1 MAKEIEIPFGAQD
14 SELKGWTCTIP
25 EGYTAR
31 IEGNNVIVEPSK
43 SDNKKVWHIIPFHR
57 DVVYSAMCN
66 SKLDS
71 GLRCNL
77 QEVYN
82 ILKDIVAQTSGY
94 IQEKPG
100 LAESEEDDKIIVVP
114 LSCFKAQNCISNC
127 HLTEKDKRFIRVL
140 IDIIKED
147 YSDYSFLSP
156 TENENEYEYIE
167 TDEMVEMLEKI
178 IK

>member
-1 MAKEIEIPFGAQD
+1 MKTIIDIPFGAQD
-14 SELKGWTCTIP
+14 SELKGWTYTIP
-25 EGYTAR
+25 EGYTAK
-31 IEGNNVIVEPSK
+31 IEN
-43 SDNKKVWHIIPFHR
+43 
-57 DVVYSAMCN
+57 
-66 SKLDS
+66 
-71 GLRCNL
+71 
-77 QEVYN
+77 
-82 ILKDIVAQTSGY
+82 
-94 IQEKPG
+94 
-100 LAESEEDDKIIVVP
+100 DKIIVVP